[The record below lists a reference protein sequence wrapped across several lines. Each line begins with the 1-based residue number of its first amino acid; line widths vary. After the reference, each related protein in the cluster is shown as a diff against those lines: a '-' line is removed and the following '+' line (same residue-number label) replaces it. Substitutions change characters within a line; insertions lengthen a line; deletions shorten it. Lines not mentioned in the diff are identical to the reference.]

1 MKLQLEIHVHMH
13 DEFRAQQ
20 LAALSK
26 SLSVSTFKLKH
37 AIAGYTRKPGP
48 HCRSEEIVMSELT
61 EKVEQL
67 KNEVNDAKTVMGSA
81 EILINGFK
89 DRLAAAVEAALAKG
103 APPETL
109 TDITDITT
117 ALDDTGNALAAA
129 VAANTPGEP
138 EVQ

>member
-1 MKLQLEIHVHMH
+1 MKIEIHVHVH

-20 LAALSK
+20 IAALSK
-26 SLSVSTFKLKH
+26 SLSASTVKLKL
-37 AIAGYTRKPGP
+37 AIAGYTKRPGT
-48 HCRSEEIVMSELT
+48 HSRSEEIVMSELT

-81 EILINGFK
+81 TTLINGFN
-89 DRLAAAVEAALAKG
+89 DRLKAAVEAAIAKG